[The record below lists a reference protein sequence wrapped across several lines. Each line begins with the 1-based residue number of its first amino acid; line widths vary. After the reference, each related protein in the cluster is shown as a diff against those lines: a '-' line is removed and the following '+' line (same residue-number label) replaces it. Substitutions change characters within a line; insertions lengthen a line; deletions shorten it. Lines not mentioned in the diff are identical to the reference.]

1 MTGNIRLLFSR
12 KRRLLAAGLIMVL
25 LLTLVALAAGM
36 LEPNNPAKVTLADK
50 NLPPGGK
57 YPLGADSLGRC
68 ILSRIL
74 DGTKSS
80 LGIAFMAVGISLIA
94 GSLVGMVSGCIGG
107 VIDTVYMRVTDMFLS
122 FPSIVLALTA
132 LAIAGPG
139 FFNVVISLSA
149 VGWTHFAR
157 LTRGIALS
165 LKESELVQ
173 GARAIG
179 NNNFLIMA
187 KYLLP
192 QIAPKVIILVPLD
205 MSRTIISSAALSFLG
220 LGIQPPMAE
229 WGSMLSEARQFI
241 RSSPHEILFPALAL
255 FLSAFAFNVL
265 GEGIRTYL
273 DPYVPK

>member
-1 MTGNIRLLFSR
+1 MTGNIKLLFSR
-12 KRRLLAAGLIMVL
+12 KRRLLTIGIIMVL
-25 LLTLVALAAGM
+25 FLALIALTADI

-50 NLPPGGK
+50 NLPPNGA
-57 YPLGADSLGRC
+57 YPLGTDSLGRC

-74 DGTKSS
+74 DGAKSS

-94 GSLVGMVSGCIGG
+94 GSLVGIVSGCTGG
-107 VIDTVYMRVTDMFLS
+107 FIDTVFMRITDVFLS
-122 FPSIVLALTA
+122 FPSIILALTV

-139 FFNVVISLSA
+139 FLNVVISLSA

-157 LTRGIALS
+157 LTRGIALT

-179 NNNFLIMA
+179 NNSFLIML
-187 KYLLP
+187 KYLFP

-229 WGSMLSEARQFI
+229 WGSMLNEARQFI

-273 DPYVPK
+273 DPYIPK

>member
-1 MTGNIRLLFSR
+1 
-12 KRRLLAAGLIMVL
+12 
-25 LLTLVALAAGM
+25 
-36 LEPNNPAKVTLADK
+36 
-50 NLPPGGK
+50 
-57 YPLGADSLGRC
+57 
-68 ILSRIL
+68 
-74 DGTKSS
+74 
-80 LGIAFMAVGISLIA
+80 
-94 GSLVGMVSGCIGG
+94 
-107 VIDTVYMRVTDMFLS
+107 
-122 FPSIVLALTA
+122 
-132 LAIAGPG
+132 
-139 FFNVVISLSA
+139 VVISLSA

-157 LTRGIALS
+157 LTRGISLS

-192 QIAPKVIILVPLD
+192 QIASKVIILVPLD

-229 WGSMLSEARQFI
+229 WGSMLNEARQFI

-265 GEGIRTYL
+265 GEGIRAYL